1 VIAASAAAPASRV
14 LKCACWL
21 ALAIEKVVSGPA
33 VSSRRRLPLP
43 RHLAVTDPSQVVC
56 HNERVRSAEIIA
68 VLRDLG
74 LPHGEL
80 AQRAGMA
87 RETLSRWETGAQR
100 PSLEDLEKVVTA
112 AGARLDVQVVLP
124 DPKLVE
130 LVGEQLDIA
139 SPTERLK
146 AMLGNRWRGCRD
158 ALRAT
163 HQTGELAVVVGPVA
177 AALRGAP
184 ERPGSG
190 RVDLLVPAEQRAELT
205 KWLLRADAWPDGI
218 EQAPHSGER
227 RERWRAGRGQLTVRS
242 QAAGIE
248 DIAALRDRAYPV
260 LLNREDACLVRV
272 ALVEDLLE
280 LVEHSPW
287 PEDALYRAGLRAVL
301 ASGRYSSRKARKEHL
316 ASA

>member
-1 VIAASAAAPASRV
+1 
-14 LKCACWL
+14 
-21 ALAIEKVVSGPA
+21 
-33 VSSRRRLPLP
+33 
-43 RHLAVTDPSQVVC
+43 VTDPSQLVC
-56 HNERVRSAEIIA
+56 HNGRVRSAEIIA

-80 AQRAGMA
+80 AERAGMA

-124 DPKLVE
+124 EPKHVE

-146 AMLGNRWRGCRD
+146 ATLGNRWRGCRD

-190 RVDLLVPAEQRAELT
+190 RVDLLVPAEQREELT
-205 KWLLRADAWPDGI
+205 EWLLRADAWPDGVD
-218 EQAPHSGER
+218 QAPNSRER

-242 QAAGIE
+242 QATGIE
-248 DIAALRDRAYPV
+248 DIAALRDRAHPV
-260 LLNREDACLVRV
+260 VLNREDAGRVRV

-316 ASA
+316 ASV

>member
-1 VIAASAAAPASRV
+1 MDR
-14 LKCACWL
+14 
-21 ALAIEKVVSGPA
+21 
-33 VSSRRRLPLP
+33 
-43 RHLAVTDPSQVVC
+43 SQLC
-56 HNERVRSAEIIA
+56 YSELMRSAEIIA
-68 VLRDLG
+68 MLRNLG

-87 RETLSRWETGAQR
+87 RETLSRWETGTQR
-100 PSLEDLEKVVTA
+100 PSLEDLEKVVAA

-124 DPKLVE
+124 EPKLVE

-146 AMLGNRWRGCRD
+146 ALLGNRWRGCRD
-158 ALRAT
+158 ALHAT

-184 ERPGSG
+184 ERPGLG
-190 RVDLLVPAEQRAELT
+190 RVDLLVSVEGREELT
-205 KWLLRADAWPDGI
+205 EWLLRADAWPDGV
-218 EQAPHSGER
+218 EQAPHSSER

-242 QAAGIE
+242 QATGIE
-248 DIAALRDRAYPV
+248 DIAALRDRAHPV
-260 LLNREDACLVRV
+260 LLNQEDAGLVRV
-272 ALVEDLLE
+272 ALVEDLLD

-287 PEDALYRAGLRAVL
+287 PEDALYRVGLRAVL

-316 ASA
+316 VSV

>member
-1 VIAASAAAPASRV
+1 M
-14 LKCACWL
+14 
-21 ALAIEKVVSGPA
+21 
-33 VSSRRRLPLP
+33 
-43 RHLAVTDPSQVVC
+43 
-56 HNERVRSAEIIA
+56 
-68 VLRDLG
+68 LRDLG

-112 AGARLDVQVVLP
+112 AGARLDVRVVLP
-124 DPKLVE
+124 ESKLIE
-130 LVGEQLDIA
+130 LVHEQLDIV

-146 AMLGNRWRGCRD
+146 ALLGSRWPGCRD
-158 ALRAT
+158 ALRAIYE
-163 HQTGELAVVVGPVA
+163 TGDLAVVIGPVA
-177 AALRGAP
+177 AALSGAP

-190 RVDLLVPAEQRAELT
+190 RVDLLVPAEDREELT
-205 KWLLRADAWPDGI
+205 ECLLRADAWPDGV
-218 EQAPHSGER
+218 EEAPHSGER
-227 RERWRAGRGQLTVRS
+227 RERWRAGRGWLTVRS
-242 QAAGIE
+242 QAAGVE

-260 LLNREDACLVRV
+260 LLNREDAGLVRV
-272 ALVEDLLE
+272 ALVEDLLD

-316 ASA
+316 ISA

>member
-1 VIAASAAAPASRV
+1 M
-14 LKCACWL
+14 L
-21 ALAIEKVVSGPA
+21 ALAIENAVIGSA
-33 VSSRRRLPLP
+33 VSNRCRLPL
-43 RHLAVTDPSQVVC
+43 RRYLRVIDPSQVVC
-56 HNERVRSAEIIA
+56 HNEQVGSAEIVA

-124 DPKLVE
+124 EPKLVA

-146 AMLGNRWRGCRD
+146 AVLGSRWRGCRD

-184 ERPGSG
+184 QRPGSG
-190 RVDLLVPAEQRAELT
+190 RVDLLVPAEQREELT
-205 KWLLRADAWPDGI
+205 EWLMRADAWPDGV
-218 EQAPHSGER
+218 EQAPNSVER

-248 DIAALRDRAYPV
+248 DIAVLRDRAYPV
-260 LLNREDACLVRV
+260 VLNREDASRVRV

-316 ASA
+316 TSA